1 MANWNEFVSGAKKT
15 FNKAAVKAGE
25 VADCAADS
33 IKIETLKIKLS
44 ERYEELGKI
53 VYEEM
58 KAEKADAEKVSE
70 KAAEID
76 ALLEQ
81 IEELK
86 QKKSKKCNCGK
97 DAAEAEAAAEE
108 KKD

>member
-1 MANWNEFVSGAKKT
+1 MASWDSFVSGAKKT

-25 VADCAADS
+25 VADCAAES
-33 IKIETLKIKLS
+33 IKIESLKIKLC
-44 ERYEELGKI
+44 EKYEELGRV

-58 KAEKADAEKVSE
+58 KAEKSDAGKVSE
-70 KAAEID
+70 KTAEID
-76 ALLEQ
+76 ALIAQ

-86 QKKSKKCNCGK
+86 AKKKNKKNG
-97 DAAEAEAAAEE
+97 EAKAEE

>member
-15 FNKAAVKAGE
+15 FNKAAVQVNKA
-25 VADCAADS
+25 ADCAADS
-33 IKIETLKIKLS
+33 IKIEGLKIKLS

-76 ALLEQ
+76 ALLAE
-81 IEELK
+81 IEALK
-86 QKKSKKCNCGK
+86 EKKAKRYEKTE
-97 DAAEAEAAAEE
+97 AEAETTEAAE
-108 KKD
+108 